1 MKKIS
6 FFGNHGD
13 RFDSFLQSTNK
24 ETVARRRLWK
34 DSQCDIK
41 KTDQKLRPGDSRQ
54 ITALNFLRH

>member
-24 ETVARRRLWK
+24 ETVARRPPLLQGI
-34 DSQCDIK
+34 D
-41 KTDQKLRPGDSRQ
+41 
-54 ITALNFLRH
+54 NF